1 MIRWNPRDGFNS
13 AVNSILNRELGA
25 PTNWYDNTLLCI
37 SPTSCICRVGSA
49 VGFDFCTLETASID
63 DSQVTDNIKEYLA
76 DLITIYG
83 YDHTSQDWPLSIPS
97 FSVPTATKTSSS
109 QVSKLSSQESN
120 LTFVRFFG
128 VFPKITQSQMTNT
141 TSLQVPKLTS
151 KAPNCKQCAWSF
163 TPLSESL
170 NSSSGSCSTTVS
182 DTTQC
187 QQIRQIITFLYLP
200 RLRGA
205 IRYVVFVI
213 LQHA

>member
-1 MIRWNPRDGFNS
+1 MIEYKNSLLMIIWNSRDGFNS

-63 DSQVTDNIKEYLA
+63 DSQVTDNSKEYLA

-120 LTFVRFFG
+120 LTFVRFVM
-128 VFPKITQSQMTNT
+128 VFVFQKSIAVATETTN
-141 TSLQVPKLTS
+141 SKVQKLAS
-151 KAPNCKQCAWSF
+151 KAQCNQS
-163 TPLSESL
+163 
-170 NSSSGSCSTTVS
+170 
-182 DTTQC
+182 
-187 QQIRQIITFLYLP
+187 IRLIFFPVIRILYFFFFRKL
-200 RLRGA
+200 
-205 IRYVVFVI
+205 FHDS
-213 LQHA
+213 Q